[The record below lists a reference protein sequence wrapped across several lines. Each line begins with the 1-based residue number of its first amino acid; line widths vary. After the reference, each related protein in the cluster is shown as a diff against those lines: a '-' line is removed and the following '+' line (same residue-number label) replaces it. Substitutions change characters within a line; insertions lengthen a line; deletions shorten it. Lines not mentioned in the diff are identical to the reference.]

1 MKEEAKVVIND
12 EEVSVS
18 DFNDKQKY
26 LYTQLLNLNSQI
38 EEQQFKLA
46 QTQAAKTLFENEFIA
61 SFNEES
67 TTEE

>member
-1 MKEEAKVVIND
+1 MNEEAKVVIND

-26 LYTQLLNLNSQI
+26 LYAQLLNLNTQI

-46 QTQAAKTLFENEFIA
+46 QTQAAKTLFENEFIK